1 MPASEVTVGRTANGI
16 ATLEEGGDAA
26 AGVEGSL
33 SVDESEPVK
42 LNQVCAERAGHGSER
57 CNINTF
63 ERPVPG
69 LFSDC
74 KFRKCGVECL
84 SIFFLVCVSNGMS
97 IVLVVLVAAVAT
109 SVGELVLMVLVA
121 LAQFLG
127 AGSCLVRPR
136 TRLAEVHATFE
147 NKSGKSSFYSI
158 NK

>member
-74 KFRKCGVECL
+74 ASSESGCAMSVLF
-84 SIFFLVCVSNGMS
+84 FFLCVFPM
-97 IVLVVLVAAVAT
+97 
-109 SVGELVLMVLVA
+109 EC
-121 LAQFLG
+121 Q
-127 AGSCLVRPR
+127 
-136 TRLAEVHATFE
+136 
-147 NKSGKSSFYSI
+147 
-158 NK
+158 